1 MTGTNP
7 PVMLIE
13 DDDALREAT
22 AQALAL
28 EGFSV
33 EEFAE
38 AGSALR
44 RFDEDFAGVVVTDV
58 RLPGMDGIEL
68 FERLRERDSEVQAIF
83 TTGHGD
89 VAMAVEAMKSG
100 AADFFTKP
108 YPSGA
113 LIEAVRRAAEK
124 RALVI
129 ENRRLREALRHNA
142 TTYLLGSSDQVH
154 RLDRLVSEVART
166 DIDIRIIGENGVGKS
181 FLAKRIH
188 DLSGRH
194 DRPFV
199 AIDIGVWSNGD
210 AELLL
215 FGRDRVEGLSRSG
228 LIERAQGG
236 TLLLDDADAVPP
248 GLQGRFRALLE
259 NRTFQALGAERP
271 RAIDIRIIA
280 VTRSGL
286 GEREPTEEGGQSLVD
301 RLGGVAISVPALRE
315 RREDVAII
323 FRYFVSQFENQLGVQ
338 AAPLS
343 KEDWTYLQSHGWPGN
358 LRELRDFARTF
369 VLGLTRLTQPITGS
383 GMESP
388 SLRELVLAF
397 EKNILEDAL
406 RKTDGQIAAVQRML
420 SLKRKTLYDK
430 LARHDLKPQDF
441 RN

>member
-1 MTGTNP
+1 MTGTNI

-22 AQALAL
+22 TQALAL
-28 EGFSV
+28 EGFAV

-44 RFDEDFAGVVVTDV
+44 RFDENFAGVVVTDV

-108 YPSGA
+108 YRSGA

-188 DLSGRH
+188 DLSDRH

-286 GEREPTEEGGQSLVD
+286 GEREPAEEGGQSLVD

-323 FRYFVSQFENQLGVQ
+323 FRHFVSQFESQLGVQ

-358 LRELRDFARTF
+358 LRELRDFARAF

-406 RKTDGQIAAVQRML
+406 RKTDGQIVAVQRML